1 MISDFEAADGI
12 YIVQGKHQLDLHNN
26 FAFEEVRYSVVDRT
40 VSLRWTRRPE
50 DWVPPDSPATI
61 RLTFEGVL
69 EFRFVGRDPKM
80 PITEDDCLH
89 TMGYLTDEAWSK
101 GNVVET
107 KKPEPD
113 WLTAFAFQSGAVI
126 AVRAE
131 RATAQIG

>member
-1 MISDFEAADGI
+1 
-12 YIVQGKHQLDLHNN
+12 
-26 FAFEEVRYSVVDRT
+26 
-40 VSLRWTRRPE
+40 
-50 DWVPPDSPATI
+50 
-61 RLTFEGVL
+61 
-69 EFRFVGRDPKM
+69 
-80 PITEDDCLH
+80 
-89 TMGYLTDEAWSK
+89 MGYLTDEAWSK